1 MAEQSGALAGKVAVV
16 MGVANQWSI
25 GYAIAEALADAGATL
40 AITYRAERSLRD
52 ATKLVELVPGSK
64 AFQCDVDSDEDVEKL
79 GNDLKAEYGTVDT
92 LVHSIAFAPPAELR
106 GRFIETSREGF
117 ITAHTVSVYSLIAAA
132 RHISPLM
139 TNGGSVMTL
148 SYLGADRVFPQ
159 YNVMGVAK
167 AALESTVR
175 YLAADLGDARI
186 RVNALSAGP
195 IKTKSARGIPG
206 FSTMKD
212 AAAEKSPIKGELTAK
227 QIADVA
233 AFLASDA
240 ASGITGETII
250 IDNGFH
256 VLGI

>member
-1 MAEQSGALAGKVAVV
+1 MAEQNGPLAGKVAVV
-16 MGVANQWSI
+16 MGVANEWSI
-25 GYAIAEALADAGATL
+25 GDAIAESLANAGAKL
-40 AITYRAERSLRD
+40 AITYGAERSLRD

-64 AFQCDVDSDEDVEKL
+64 AFQCDVDSDDDIDKL
-79 GNDLKAEYGTVDT
+79 GDDLKAEYGVVDT

-106 GRFIETSREGF
+106 GRFIETTREGF
-117 ITAHTVSVYSLIAAA
+117 ITAHAVSVYSLIAAA
-132 RHISPLM
+132 QRISPLM
-139 TNGGSVMTL
+139 TNGGSIMTL

-212 AAAEKSPIKGELTAK
+212 AAADKSPIKGELTAK
-227 QIADVA
+227 QVADVA